1 MKFDHIAINVENID
15 KSIKWYLG
23 ELGGDIKYQDE
34 SWGLISSGGV
44 NIAFTLK
51 SQHPPHICFE
61 IDASQKNRLELNGH
75 KFKKHRDGSLSTYLK
90 DVDNNY
96 VEYLFWPRSK
106 KIGNG
111 LKKLFNTQLE
121 SIKEKTKLA
130 KKLF

>member
-1 MKFDHIAINVENID
+1 MKFDHVAINVVNID
-15 KSIKWYLG
+15 DSIKWYLG
-23 ELGGDIKYQDE
+23 ELGGEILYQDE
-34 SWGLISSGGV
+34 TWGLISTSGV

-61 IDASQKNRLELNGH
+61 IDVHQKNRLELKGH
-75 KFKKHRDGSLSTYLK
+75 KFKKHRDGSFSTYVK
-90 DVDNNY
+90 DINNNY

-111 LKKLFNTQLE
+111 LKKLFSTQLE

>member
-1 MKFDHIAINVENID
+1 MKFDHTAINVENID

-23 ELGGDIKYQDE
+23 ELGGEVIYQDE
-34 SWGLISSGGV
+34 SWGLINSAGV
-44 NIAFTLK
+44 KIAFTLK
-51 SQHPPHICFE
+51 DHHPPHMCFE

-90 DVDNNY
+90 DIDNNY

-106 KIGNG
+106 KIGKD
-111 LKKLFNTQLE
+111 LKKLLTTQ
-121 SIKEKTKLA
+121 SEKAKSVMRKA